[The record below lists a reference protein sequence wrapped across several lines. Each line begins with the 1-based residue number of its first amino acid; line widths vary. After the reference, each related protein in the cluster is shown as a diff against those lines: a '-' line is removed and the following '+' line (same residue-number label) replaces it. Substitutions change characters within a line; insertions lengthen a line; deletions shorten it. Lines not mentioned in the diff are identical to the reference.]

1 MSLRS
6 RLVLSFTAL
15 LMLAVLLTVV
25 VATSAVRAA
34 LSAQVDDALVEVA
47 RRGRAIDVRTL
58 VGGDE
63 VFPRNVAVVV
73 IGPGGRL
80 LRSTPSGFGDAPD
93 ALPDVDLLV
102 ERFEGLSTVPSE
114 DGGFDYRVLVVR
126 TPGDIT
132 VAWASPLYQV
142 DRAARVVGRFLLF
155 AGAIVLLLGIGA
167 TMWSVRRGLRP
178 IDRMVETAD
187 AITGGDLSRRVDG
200 ADRETELGR
209 LAAAFNEML
218 ARIEGAKASDQE
230 SQDRLRRFV
239 ADASH
244 ELRTPL
250 AAIGGYAELYRRGG
264 LEDRAELDRAMAR
277 VESES
282 ARMHRLVEDLLL
294 LARMDEGPQLTRER
308 VNLIDT
314 ISGVVADHRAI
325 DATRPVSIV
334 APQPA
339 TVEGDGARLA
349 QVFANLLAN
358 VRTHTPEGTTVLID
372 IGVVGGEVSVEI
384 VDDGPGI
391 PADDADRVF
400 DRFYRVDP
408 SRSRQRGGSGLGL
421 SIVSAIVA
429 AHGGTVEAGSSG
441 SGGAR
446 FMVRLPLA
454 AGLGASGPVER
465 VDGPG

>member
-1 MSLRS
+1 
-6 RLVLSFTAL
+6 
-15 LMLAVLLTVV
+15 
-25 VATSAVRAA
+25 
-34 LSAQVDDALVEVA
+34 
-47 RRGRAIDVRTL
+47 
-58 VGGDE
+58 
-63 VFPRNVAVVV
+63 
-73 IGPGGRL
+73 
-80 LRSTPSGFGDAPD
+80 
-93 ALPDVDLLV
+93 
-102 ERFEGLSTVPSE
+102 
-114 DGGFDYRVLVVR
+114 
-126 TPGDIT
+126 
-132 VAWASPLYQV
+132 
-142 DRAARVVGRFLLF
+142 
-155 AGAIVLLLGIGA
+155 
-167 TMWSVRRGLRP
+167 
-178 IDRMVETAD
+178 
-187 AITGGDLSRRVDG
+187 
-200 ADRETELGR
+200 LGR